1 MNAEGRLKKRI
12 EHKLL
17 QAGFDQ
23 AHATDEL
30 KNQILELFRAY
41 SNASD
46 ENKAAVYT
54 RGQKRVMEAMNI
66 SRTSS
71 SNHSSG

>member
-23 AHATDEL
+23 AHTTDEL
-30 KNQILELFRAY
+30 KTQILELFRAY
-41 SNASD
+41 SNAP
-46 ENKAAVYT
+46 EEKKAAVYT
-54 RGQKRVMEAMNI
+54 RGQKRIMKAINV
-66 SRTSS
+66 SRSS
-71 SNHSSG
+71 SSSHSSD